1 MRTIRAIHLLASL
14 LGLLLFADCSST
26 YDPDVK
32 VRTVSGVVTGVDATH
47 QTIAIGPPR
56 GEKGEA
62 FSIAYTSLTII
73 DRPHGPSRVEDLQ
86 FGERVTVYARED
98 RATGALTADRIV
110 LMTEGR

>member
-1 MRTIRAIHLLASL
+1 MRTTRAIRPLFPLLGILLLA
-14 LGLLLFADCSST
+14 ACSST
-26 YDPDVK
+26 FDPDVK
-32 VRTVSGVVTGVDATH
+32 VRTVSGVVTNVDATH

-62 FSIAYTSLTII
+62 LSIAYTSLTIM
-73 DRPHGPSRVEDLQ
+73 DRPYGPSRVEDLQ

-98 RATGALTADRIV
+98 RSTGALTADRIV